1 MNTPS
6 NSRRG
11 EAEGAPDAFPM
22 RINKY
27 LAREGRGSRREMD
40 ALVAEGK
47 VIING
52 KVAVLGTKVNE
63 GDKVEIRFRGIR
75 EKEAGNE
82 HAMQRR
88 NKAQRGKR

>member
-1 MNTPS
+1 
-6 NSRRG
+6 
-11 EAEGAPDAFPM
+11 M

-27 LAREGRGSRREMD
+27 LAHEGRGSRREMD

-52 KVAVLGTKVNE
+52 AVAVLGTKVNE

-75 EKEAGNE
+75 EKALGNE
-82 HAMQRR
+82 RARERR
-88 NKAQRGKR
+88 SKAARGKK